1 MKIRQAFDFVAIFS
15 CIFFIVGCS
24 TTYYAVWEQLGK
36 EKRHLLADNVESAR
50 DEQEK
55 ASEQFKDALT
65 QIKELYG
72 FQGGD
77 LEDFY
82 TRLRDNYEG
91 CEERAE
97 AVEKRIAKVEQI
109 AGDLFSEWE
118 NELNQMKNETF
129 KAKSRKSLIETK
141 NRYARL
147 NAAMTKAKQSMEP
160 VLVNLRDYVLFLKH
174 NLNAQAIGALKAEVR
189 DIELEVETLIADMN
203 KSIHEA
209 DEFLRNF
216 Q

>member
-1 MKIRQAFDFVAIFS
+1 MKNRHAVDFVAIFS
-15 CIFFIVGCS
+15 CIFFILGCS

-72 FQGGD
+72 FEGGD

-82 TRLRDNYEG
+82 TRLRDNYED
-91 CEERAE
+91 CEERAQ

-109 AGDLFSEWE
+109 ATDLFSEWE

-129 KAKSRKSLIETK
+129 KAKSRKSLLETK

-160 VLVNLRDYVLFLKH
+160 VLVNLKDYVLFLKH

-209 DEFLRNF
+209 NEFLRDF

>member
-1 MKIRQAFDFVAIFS
+1 MKNRHAFDFIAVFA
-15 CIFFIVGCS
+15 CIFFILGCS

-36 EKRHLLADNVESAR
+36 EKRHLLADNVENAR

-109 AGDLFSEWE
+109 AADLFSEWE
-118 NELNQMKNETF
+118 DELNQMKNETF
-129 KAKSRKSLIETK
+129 KAKSRKSLLETK

-209 DEFLRNF
+209 DEFLRDF